1 MNALNEIGSET
12 FKTDL
17 IQCGF
22 FRFHP
27 DSFGSVGGLR
37 PSSEGEYL
45 QKGYFVYAP
54 SALIFPAVTPGGEG
68 EVPEWGLHSIGRTR
82 LLWSGY

>member
-1 MNALNEIGSET
+1 MNALNEIGPES

-45 QKGYFVYAP
+45 QKFCLTEQPQTFQPPQMLCAGGQQ
-54 SALIFPAVTPGGEG
+54 INPGGLNG
-68 EVPEWGLHSIGRTR
+68 AVAQNIR
-82 LLWSGY
+82 